1 VKTLTDLPL
10 TCFPLA
16 QGKLARFAD
25 RMLGEAVP
33 DTDIAG
39 CEGDLYSRE
48 GVVLVSPGKG
58 DPFVL
63 LMRLGECWRII
74 ASGIPAHDSVVGELR
89 AGLVRIPDPAQEA
102 AEARERSRK
111 AEAARRAEEQ
121 RIAEAERLKARE
133 AEWRR
138 NGLIKET
145 LRTLTRGSGEELAK
159 ARETARQLGIKAPPG
174 FAW

>member
-58 DPFVL
+58 DSFVL
-63 LMRLGECWRII
+63 LMRLGECWRIV
-74 ASGIPAHDSVVGELR
+74 ASGIPPHDPVVSELR
-89 AGLVRIPDPAQEA
+89 AGFVSIPDPAQEA
-102 AEARERSRK
+102 AEARDRARK
-111 AEAARRAEEQ
+111 VEAARKAAEQ
-121 RIAEAERLKARE
+121 RDAEAKRLKTRE

-159 ARETARQLGIKAPPG
+159 ARQTARELGLKPPPG